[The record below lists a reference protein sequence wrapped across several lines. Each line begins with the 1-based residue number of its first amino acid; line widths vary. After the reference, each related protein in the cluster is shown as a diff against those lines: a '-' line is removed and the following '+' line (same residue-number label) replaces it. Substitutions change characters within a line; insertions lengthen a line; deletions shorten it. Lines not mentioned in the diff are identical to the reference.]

1 MPENLIF
8 TRREIAF
15 LRELGRN
22 GVDFMVVGLAS
33 ATLQGAPAVTQDI
46 DLWFRDLSDPGIG
59 KALDKVGG
67 IYVPPI
73 GGNPPMFAGQN
84 VDLFDIVLRLDGI
97 GPFRAEA
104 RDAIEVSLGSAKVML
119 LPLERIIASKKAA
132 NRPKDR
138 ASLPMLESALI
149 AIRERRAKQ
158 QKP

>member
-1 MPENLIF
+1 VPENLIF

-22 GVDFMVVGLAS
+22 GVDFMIVGLAS

-46 DLWFRDLSDPGIG
+46 DLWFRDLSDPGIR

-67 IYVPPI
+67 HYVPPI
-73 GGNPPMFAGQN
+73 GGNPPMFAGPG

-97 GPFRAEA
+97 GPFNVEV
-104 RDAIEVSLGSAKVML
+104 RDAIEVSLGTAKVRL

-149 AIRERRAKQ
+149 AIRERRSKR
-158 QKP
+158 P

>member
-1 MPENLIF
+1 VPENLIF